1 MSAPASAPGWIR
13 RHVVIYRATA
23 ALDFKT
29 SVQYRWPT
37 ILGMLALLTEPV
49 VYLIVWTSVAEQ
61 NGGTVGGLTQGQ
73 VSAYYVV
80 WVLVRNLTS
89 GYSPQMWEYRFRD
102 GTLSDLLMRP
112 VHPVHADIAGGFGSN
127 LPRALIAIPQTLLLI
142 VLFQPE
148 LSLRPLEVAVFV
160 VSIVAAYLLRAISFC
175 AVGAV
180 GFWTTRVDA
189 PARVYLAAEL
199 LLSGRL
205 VPIALFPFWLSTTAN
220 WLPFR
225 YTFGFPI
232 EVLTTPMSDAA
243 LWTGLGRQIGWLIA
257 MSALLAVTWRFAIR
271 RFDAV
276 GI

>member
-1 MSAPASAPGWIR
+1 MTAPAEAPGWLR
-13 RHVVIYRATA
+13 RHAAIYRATA

-37 ILGMLALLTEPV
+37 LLGMLALLTEPM

-61 NGGTVGGLTQGQ
+61 NGGTFGGLTVDQ
-73 VSAYYVV
+73 VSAYYIV
-80 WVLVRNLTS
+80 WVLVRNLTA
-89 GYSPQMWEYRFRD
+89 GYSPQVWEYRFRD

-112 VHPVHADIAGGFGSN
+112 VHPVHADVAGGFGSN
-127 LPRALIAIPQTLLLI
+127 LPRALISIPQAALLV
-142 VLFQPE
+142 VLFRPE
-148 LSLRPLEVAVFV
+148 LALQPIEIAVFV
-160 VSIVAAYLLRAISFC
+160 VSVVAAYLLRAISFC
-175 AVGAV
+175 AVGAI

-189 PARVYLAAEL
+189 PSRVYLAAEL

-205 VPIALFPFWLSTTAN
+205 VPIVLFPAWLATTAN
-220 WLPFR
+220 WMPFR

-232 EVLTTPMSDAA
+232 EVLTTPMSGTA
-243 LWTGLGRQIGWLIA
+243 LWTGLALQIGWIIA
-257 MSALLAVTWRFAIR
+257 MSTLLTAIWRFAIR

>member
-1 MSAPASAPGWIR
+1 MTDVAVAPGWFR
-13 RHVVIYRATA
+13 RHAAIYRATA
-23 ALDFKT
+23 ALDLKT

-61 NGGTVGGLTQGQ
+61 NGGTVGGLTQAQ

-80 WVLVRNLTS
+80 WVLVRNLTA
-89 GYSPQMWEYRFRD
+89 GYSPQVWEYRFRD

-127 LPRALIAIPQTLLLI
+127 LPRALIAIPQTALLI
-142 VLFQPE
+142 VLFRPE
-148 LSLRPLEVAVFV
+148 LSLRPIEIAVFLV
-160 VSIVAAYLLRAISFC
+160 AIVAAYVLRAISFC
-175 AVGAV
+175 AVGAI

-189 PARVYLAAEL
+189 PARVYMAAEL

-205 VPIALFPFWLSTTAN
+205 VPIALFPAWLATTAD

-232 EVLTTPMSDAA
+232 EVLTTSMTDTE
-243 LWTGLGRQIGWLIA
+243 LWTGLLRQVAWIVA
-257 MSALLAVTWRFAIR
+257 MSAVLAAVWRFAVR